1 MEDIGV
7 IQGKY
12 RALTDR
18 LDEATLRLWA
28 AVEARALGRGG
39 VSMVAKAVGMSRTTI
54 YAGLEELEAPQV
66 RPASTPSS
74 SGDRAGK
81 RRIRAKGGGRKKLS
95 DKDATLVGDLD
106 ALVEPTA
113 RGDPMSPLRWT
124 CKSTPRLAQ
133 DLTRLGHKVS
143 QRSVCDLL
151 AQLNYS
157 LQSTRK
163 TREGG
168 QHPDRDAQ
176 FHHIA
181 SMAAQ
186 YQAAGDPVISVDT
199 KKKELIGDFKNGGR
213 EWRPKGDP
221 ERVRVHDFI
230 DPELG
235 KVAPYGVYDVA
246 ANQGWVSVG
255 IDHDT
260 AEFAVES
267 IRRWWKE
274 MGRPHY
280 PRACRLLITADC
292 GGSNGYRVRLWPLQ
306 LQKLADELNL
316 VIQVCHLPPGTSKWN
331 KIEHRMFCHIT
342 NNWRGRPLVSREVVV
357 NLIGSTTTDAG
368 LRIRSQL
375 DENSYQAG
383 IKVSDEEL
391 ARLAIERDEFHGEW
405 NYRLRPREAASH
417 NIKCSSY
424 FC

>member
-1 MEDIGV
+1 MEDTGV
-7 IQGKY
+7 IQSKY
-12 RALTDR
+12 RALAGR

-39 VSMVAKAVGMSRTTI
+39 VSMVAKAIGMSRTTI
-54 YAGLEELEAPQV
+54 YAGLEELEAPKV
-66 RPASTPSS
+66 RSASTPSS
-74 SGDRAGK
+74 SGDGSGK

-95 DKDATLVGDLD
+95 DKDATLLRDLD

-133 DLTRLGHKVS
+133 DLTKLGHEVS

-168 QHPDRDAQ
+168 QHADRDAQ

-221 ERVRVHDFI
+221 EPVRVHDFI

-235 KVAPYGVYDVA
+235 KVAPYGVYDITT
-246 ANQGWVSVG
+246 NQGWVSVG

-274 MGRPHY
+274 MGCPHY
-280 PRACRLLITADC
+280 PRARRLLITADC

-306 LQKLADELNL
+306 LQKLADEVNL

-357 NLIGSTTTDAG
+357 NLIGSTTTDSG

-391 ARLAIERDEFHGEW
+391 AEMAIERDEFHGEW
-405 NYRLRPREAASH
+405 NYRLRPREQPTTT
-417 NIKCSSY
+417 
-424 FC
+424 